1 MSKFFDA
8 VAKATIAVTK
18 EFTREKRRAVG
29 RGRNQLTERELAS
42 LRDEAKRKERDLIKD
57 AAYKVM
63 ESAYMMASD
72 NGRLPANARQI
83 MYAARPLVLEI
94 TNGKIWKSSA
104 YFTQTLLPDFQEDH
118 PDLTANWDVV
128 YDARGHLTEP
138 HMKRNL
144 GLGTLEVRSYIA
156 SWHDHIPPA
165 RVDSVQINLGETT
178 SGPANR
184 FKYALFIE
192 KEGFDALLERSQIAE
207 RYDLAI
213 FSSKGMSTT
222 ATRMLVDHL
231 AQHDVT
237 ILILHDFDLPGLTI
251 AHTLSHDSRRYRF
264 KSEPR
269 VIDLGLR
276 LDDVTVMGLQSE
288 PVEYP
293 QRKDPR
299 EKFYEQDYDATDEE
313 LNFLVER
320 PSGAYM
326 NRSGGVGHRWTGKR
340 VELNAM
346 TSRQFVDFLE
356 GKLKQHGIEKVVPY
370 RETLTQA
377 WHNAQLRHRI
387 NEALKRV
394 VKTIPKEDTPPV
406 PADLEHRLR
415 KYLQKYSTKAW
426 DEALAELVAER
437 SQRNRHLK
445 KKGTLPMV

>member
-1 MSKFFDA
+1 MSKLLDA

-29 RGRNQLTERELAS
+29 RGRNQLTQRQLTW
-42 LRDEAKRKERDLIKD
+42 LRNEAKRKERDLIKD
-57 AAYKVM
+57 ATYQVMEQAYK
-63 ESAYMMASD
+63 MASD
-72 NGRLPANARQI
+72 NGRLPAKARQI

-118 PDLTANWDVV
+118 PELTANWDVV
-128 YDARGHLTEP
+128 YDARGHLVEP
-138 HMKRNL
+138 HTKRIL
-144 GLGTLEVRSYIA
+144 GLGTLEIRSYLA
-156 SWHDHIPPA
+156 SWRDKIAPA

-184 FKYALFIE
+184 FKFALFVE
-192 KEGFDALLERSQIAE
+192 KEGFDALLERSQIKE
-207 RYDLAI
+207 RYDLEI
-213 FSSKGMSTT
+213 LSSKGMSVI
-222 ATRMLVDHL
+222 AARKLVDHL
-231 AQHDVT
+231 AQKGVT
-237 ILILHDFDLPGLTI
+237 ILMVHDFDLPGLTI
-251 AHTLSHDSRRYRF
+251 VYTLSHDSRRYRF
-264 KSEPR
+264 KSEPK

-276 LDDVTVMGLQSE
+276 LDDVTAMGLQSE

-299 EKFYEQDYDATDEE
+299 EKFHEQYYDATDEE

-326 NRSGGVGHRWTGKR
+326 NRSGGIGHRWTGKR

-346 TSRQFVDFLE
+346 TSRQFIDWLE
-356 GKLKQHGIEKVVPY
+356 SKLKQHGVEKVIPDQ
-370 RETLTQA
+370 ETLALA
-377 WHNAQLRHRI
+377 WRNAQHRHRI
-387 NEALKRV
+387 NQTLKRV
-394 VKTIPKEDTPPV
+394 VKSTPKEDTPPV
-406 PADLEHRLR
+406 PGDLEHRLR

-426 DEALAELVAER
+426 DEALAELVAKR

-445 KKGTLPMV
+445 K